1 MGIELDN
8 VSETMLVTLYARA
21 KDAKS
26 KNPEKTLWI
35 FLHVFQAFDSF

>member
-1 MGIELDN
+1 MGIKLDN

-26 KNPEKTLWI
+26 KSDFK
-35 FLHVFQAFDSF
+35 